1 MVSALL
7 VLKLSKWILP
17 AKGPSAVSKSVVSGH
32 TTSPISLNVSMT
44 SLDSS
49 ALSVVQ
55 ISFEDHQATLG
66 QVGNE
71 LRSHI
76 GHILVSILGSPEIII
91 AKLAV
96 EGNR

>member
-32 TTSPISLNVSMT
+32 TTSPISLNVSMISHGPT
-44 SLDSS
+44 V
-49 ALSVVQ
+49 LSVVQ
-55 ISFEDHQATLG
+55 ISFEDHQTTLG

>member
-17 AKGPSAVSKSVVSGH
+17 AKGPRAVSKSVVSGH

-44 SLDSS
+44 SHGPTV
-49 ALSVVQ
+49 LSVVQ
-55 ISFEDHQATLG
+55 ISFEDHEATLG

-71 LRSHI
+71 LRSDIWHV
-76 GHILVSILGSPEIII
+76 LVSILGGPKVLK

-96 EGNR
+96 EGN